1 MSQSHF
7 RPLRIQRSQMNSGK
21 FTFVVDSSPQQ
32 PGNIY
37 LSLIMVQGELQ
48 PEIAELTLSR
58 YRSRPA
64 VWKASNPSPVPLAWA
79 QIPAFTQQPQ
89 SIQPVPLKSGLFYLI
104 TAMGKD
110 AFLTNAWLNLFFHRL
125 KAGHSLTHVC
135 PGWSTQ
141 WAVGLQP

>member
-1 MSQSHF
+1 
-7 RPLRIQRSQMNSGK
+7 MNSGK

-64 VWKASNPSPVPLAWA
+64 VWKASNPSPVPLASA
-79 QIPAFTQQPQ
+79 QIPAFTQQPR

-125 KAGHSLTHVC
+125 
-135 PGWSTQ
+135 
-141 WAVGLQP
+141 